1 MHVSRFVGMHVV
13 LLVVR
18 LGSGKHVVF
27 QHLAGW
33 TEWQFS
39 RLVLYDSMR
48 CMWPCCTPLIQH
60 IFSSRP

>member
-18 LGSGKHVVF
+18 LDYGKLVVF

-33 TEWQFS
+33 TMA
-39 RLVLYDSMR
+39 V
-48 CMWPCCTPLIQH
+48 
-60 IFSSRP
+60 